1 MLSEIK
7 KIYIIQRKDIWFA
20 FSKEQYGEMKD
31 DVEGTRWCLYKSTM
45 KDVLFFYELLQKS
58 GWNIKKYAKKKKE
71 NICIFTYCE
80 TSGLK
85 LKQ

>member
-58 GWNIKKYAKKKKE
+58 GWNIKKYAKIYIEIQKRK
-71 NICIFTYCE
+71 
-80 TSGLK
+80 TSASSLIS
-85 LKQ
+85 KQVD

>member
-31 DVEGTRWCLYKSTM
+31 DVEGTR
-45 KDVLFFYELLQKS
+45 
-58 GWNIKKYAKKKKE
+58 
-71 NICIFTYCE
+71 
-80 TSGLK
+80 
-85 LKQ
+85 